1 MEVRTGHYIATTLNT
16 GQSIPIAPEKAR
28 PLGAVHSLWDTDSRP
43 KNLHQA
49 IGYLIKGRPDS
60 NTGYYMKK
68 SNLGKMYG
76 VTV

>member
-16 GQSIPIAPEKAR
+16 GQSIPIALENAR
-28 PLGAVHSLWDTDSRP
+28 PLGPVHPLWNTDSRP

-60 NTGYYMKK
+60 NMKK
-68 SNLGKMYG
+68 SNLGTMYG